1 MAVLVGV
8 PTVPVIGVVIERVS
22 GSDAD
27 VHAGRRGLVGG
38 EGGVALTE
46 AVGGAGPGTRPG
58 VLLAGPARGALLAG
72 ALVQQLLGVA
82 QSGEIG
88 SASGRG
94 RVLISVV
101 AVSLKKTS

>member
-82 QSGEIG
+82 QSGAG
-88 SASGRG
+88 LAGRG
-94 RVLISVV
+94 VHLEP
-101 AVSLKKTS
+101 AEDQPGPLQL